1 MGELPPSFR
10 FRALPPE
17 LRIKVYRYLHVSY
30 EAIVLTRYGSS
41 RDYQCRSFLSA
52 AMLRTCREIYHE
64 SSAILFGENE
74 FVIEASADAAR
85 LRLGLSGTS
94 ALRDQISPQMCPS
107 VLLPPSRLRNI
118 RIAITLKC
126 KSDYSTT
133 SVILHEAC
141 SWLQQIQR
149 LSLVLEL
156 QLFPG
161 MERYF
166 CILEPLMSLR
176 EVHKFSMRHNNN
188 SYDTTS
194 LIKQNLLSSKLG
206 CKHGPNIQPSGPVGA
221 PSDYTRYL

>member
-1 MGELPPSFR
+1 
-10 FRALPPE
+10 
-17 LRIKVYRYLHVSY
+17 
-30 EAIVLTRYGSS
+30 
-41 RDYQCRSFLSA
+41 
-52 AMLRTCREIYHE
+52 
-64 SSAILFGENE
+64 
-74 FVIEASADAAR
+74 
-85 LRLGLSGTS
+85 
-94 ALRDQISPQMCPS
+94 MCPS

-194 LIKQNLLSSKLG
+194 LIKQDLLSSKLG
-206 CKHGPNIQPSGPVGA
+206 CKHRPNIQPSVPVGA
-221 PSDYTRYL
+221 PSDYARYLRQVLMGSRRLTSDYQDRQLYRGLVEYVRSSQVPQQYKDYLTRLGTHSSLQCHKGPFELCAHRQMLFKRW